1 MASWS
6 PDSKWVAYTK
16 QTNNMFR
23 QLFIYSVDKRKSYT
37 VTEGIAEVRSP
48 VWDKN
53 GERLYFLASI
63 DYGPKAAWLDMS
75 TIAFNP
81 KFQVYYALLTR
92 KHDSPLLEKSDEEEA
107 VPDSKEEKSSKED
120 DEDGEKSAITVAID
134 FNDLTKRVLPLSK
147 ASGHFSQLQAGK
159 SGELFYLSQFN
170 DNSGETKTDLI
181 RYQLEKR
188 ELKTIA
194 SDIDSY
200 KLSSNGEFLL
210 SKSKTGWSVIS
221 SSAGSGKD
229 DKVLKLSL
237 PKLVN
242 YQQEWQQIFR
252 EAWRYQRDYLYVDNF
267 HGADWNDV
275 YQAYSPLVQ
284 SVKHPADLT
293 YLLDNI
299 GAEVSIGHSYT
310 SPGELPQKGKNYVGL
325 LGADFEINNKG
336 VRLAKIYTGEN
347 YFADQNNQ
355 APLAKVA
362 HKINEGGYLLEV
374 NGNKIDLKQN
384 IYQYFQ
390 GSLGQQTSITIGK
403 SIKDKN
409 AQIFNII
416 PIANETNL
424 RRNDWVEQNRKY
436 VEKQSNG
443 KLAYV
448 WVPNTAE
455 DGYHTFNRY
464 FYSQSDKQGVIID
477 ERFNHGGY
485 IANYIIDVLRRE
497 LNGFFNNPFAKA
509 NPMTSPGSGIWG
521 TQVMLIN
528 EVSGS
533 GGDMLPYMF
542 RHYKLG
548 KIIGKRTWGGLVGI
562 WGVPPLIDGGYI
574 TAPRSGFYDMQGQ
587 WKVENEGVA
596 PDINVEQWTKYTIKG
611 QDPQLDRAIT
621 EALHGLEDFK
631 SPIKAQP
638 TPPVRVPNP
647 AN

>member
-1 MASWS
+1 M
-6 PDSKWVAYTK
+6 
-16 QTNNMFR
+16 
-23 QLFIYSVDKRKSYT
+23 
-37 VTEGIAEVRSP
+37 
-48 VWDKN
+48 
-53 GERLYFLASI
+53 
-63 DYGPKAAWLDMS
+63 
-75 TIAFNP
+75 
-81 KFQVYYALLTR
+81 
-92 KHDSPLLEKSDEEEA
+92 
-107 VPDSKEEKSSKED
+107 
-120 DEDGEKSAITVAID
+120 
-134 FNDLTKRVLPLSK
+134 
-147 ASGHFSQLQAGK
+147 
-159 SGELFYLSQFN
+159 
-170 DNSGETKTDLI
+170 
-181 RYQLEKR
+181 
-188 ELKTIA
+188 
-194 SDIDSY
+194 
-200 KLSSNGEFLL
+200 
-210 SKSKTGWSVIS
+210 
-221 SSAGSGKD
+221 
-229 DKVLKLSL
+229 
-237 PKLVN
+237 
-242 YQQEWQQIFR
+242 
-252 EAWRYQRDYLYVDNF
+252 
-267 HGADWNDV
+267 
-275 YQAYSPLVQ
+275 
-284 SVKHPADLT
+284 KHPADLT

-310 SPGELPQKGKNYVGL
+310 STGELPQKGKNYVGL

-362 HKINEGGYLLEV
+362 HKINEGDYLLEV
-374 NGNKIDLKQN
+374 NGNKIDLEQN

-390 GSLGQQTSITIGK
+390 GTLGQQTSITVG
-403 SIKDKN
+403 SSVKDKN
-409 AQIFNII
+409 VKTFNVI
-416 PIANETNL
+416 PIASETNL

-548 KIIGKRTWGGLVGI
+548 KLIGKRTWGGLVGI
-562 WGVPPLIDGGYI
+562 WGVPSLIDGGYI

-631 SPIKAQP
+631 SPIKVQP

-647 AN
+647 VN